1 MENGEIITK
10 LTELYGIQRRNKKQM
25 DNYMVKYNND
35 PIKMSKAFLKYYKT
49 EIGNTTETI
58 KLIDKSYDLVRDEH
72 KGKLLEIKKGMED
85 YIDSMKKKIENIDKM
100 LKLLGI

>member
-10 LTELYGIQRRNKKQM
+10 LTEIYGIQKRNKKQM
-25 DNYMVKYNND
+25 DGYMVKYNDD
-35 PIKMSKAFLKYYKT
+35 PIKMSKALLKYYKT

-58 KLIDKSYDLVRDEH
+58 KLIDKSYDLVRDEY
-72 KGKLLEIKKGMED
+72 KEKLSEIKKDMKD
-85 YIDSMKKKIENIDKM
+85 YVDSMEKKIENINKM